1 LGLNAFGFKRKDT
14 MKEIMQPD
22 MPYLPVEEFARR
34 WGVTPQ
40 SVRNMAHEGKL
51 PIKKKKRGEK
61 KVYINMLVL
70 WEHAQVDADEN
81 AKDSFFRTF

>member
-1 LGLNAFGFKRKDT
+1 MNTSIQLDV
-14 MKEIMQPD
+14 
-22 MPYLPVEEFARR
+22 PYLPVEEFARR

-40 SVRNMAHEGKL
+40 SVRNMVHEGRL

-70 WEHAQVDADEN
+70 WEHAQADADER
-81 AKDSFFRTF
+81 AKDSFFSAF

>member
-1 LGLNAFGFKRKDT
+1 

-70 WEHAQVDADEN
+70 WDHAQVDADEN